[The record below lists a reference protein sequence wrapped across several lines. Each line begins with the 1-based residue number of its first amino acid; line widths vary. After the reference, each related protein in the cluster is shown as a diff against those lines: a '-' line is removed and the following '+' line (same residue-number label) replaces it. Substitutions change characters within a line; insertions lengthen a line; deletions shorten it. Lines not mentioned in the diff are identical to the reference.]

1 MKNFIRQQSLL
12 KVRWLNLN
20 KEYKNNNKDLLIKIK
35 MKIKIIFTV

>member
-12 KVRWLNLN
+12 KVSWLNLN
-20 KEYKNNNKDLLIKIK
+20 KKYKNNNKDLLIKIK

>member
-12 KVRWLNLN
+12 KVSWLNLN